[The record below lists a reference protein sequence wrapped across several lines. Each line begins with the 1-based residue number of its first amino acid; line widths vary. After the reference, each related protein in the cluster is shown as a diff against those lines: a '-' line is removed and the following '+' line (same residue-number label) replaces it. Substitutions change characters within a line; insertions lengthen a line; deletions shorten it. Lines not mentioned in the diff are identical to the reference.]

1 MPVVRRLPSLQLP
14 VSSAREPQR
23 TGPVHVLKVWL
34 AQEGPRGLLTPAPL
48 RAQLPPTLHLKSSGC
63 NGGYVSSYMG
73 PHS

>member
-48 RAQLPPTLHLKSSGC
+48 PSTAASHPTLKILR
-63 NGGYVSSYMG
+63 V
-73 PHS
+73 